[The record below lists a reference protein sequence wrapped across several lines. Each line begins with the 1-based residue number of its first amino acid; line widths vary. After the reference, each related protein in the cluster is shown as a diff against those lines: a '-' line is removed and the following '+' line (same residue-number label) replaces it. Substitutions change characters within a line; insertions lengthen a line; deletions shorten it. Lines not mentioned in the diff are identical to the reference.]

1 MIFVHDKGRMAN
13 NMLQYGHVYAWGR
26 EHGRRTVSMRF
37 AYKYPWFRICHTR
50 YHHFLTYVFAK
61 YAAKWGLIP
70 TVRFDEE
77 GADYSHEEELM
88 KKRRLVVVGGWWAR
102 WYDLFLKYKPEIVD
116 IFAFDEQVR
125 RNVEG
130 VFRGR
135 RNEEGGTRKEER
147 GARKVLKL
155 GVHIRRGDYR
165 QWHGGRYFF
174 TDEQYLSVIRRFL
187 TLHQDQPVQVFICG
201 NDPSLH
207 RERFQQALE
216 GCSVVF
222 PMGNPAEDM
231 CLLSECDYLIGPPS
245 TFTLVASMYHD
256 RPLYWITDPEAP
268 VTEESFGHFDDLF
281 RYTL

>member
-1 MIFVHDKGRMAN
+1 
-13 NMLQYGHVYAWGR
+13 
-26 EHGRRTVSMRF
+26 
-37 AYKYPWFRICHTR
+37 
-50 YHHFLTYVFAK
+50 
-61 YAAKWGLIP
+61 
-70 TVRFDEE
+70 
-77 GADYSHEEELM
+77 
-88 KKRRLVVVGGWWAR
+88 
-102 WYDLFLKYKPEIVD
+102 
-116 IFAFDEQVR
+116 VR

-130 VFRGR
+130 VFRGA
-135 RNEEGGTRKEER
+135 RKEER

>member
-1 MIFVHDKGRMAN
+1 MILEKLSLINYKNIAAADLELSPKMNCLVGHNGVGKTNVLDAVYFLSFCRSATNPVDSQVIRHEQEFTVMEGVYGR
-13 NMLQYGHVYAWGR
+13 G
-26 EHGRRTVSMRF
+26 
-37 AYKYPWFRICHTR
+37 TR
-50 YHHFLTYVFAK
+50 NE
-61 YAAKWGLIP
+61 
-70 TVRFDEE
+70 D
-77 GADYSHEEELM
+77 
-88 KKRRLVVVGGWWAR
+88 
-102 WYDLFLKYKPEIVD
+102 
-116 IFAFDEQVR
+116 R
-125 RNVEG
+125 RNEE
-130 VFRGR
+130 RGT
-135 RNEEGGTRKEER
+135 RNEEGGTRKKER
-147 GARKVLKL
+147 GARKVQKL

-268 VTEESFGHFDDLF
+268 VTEESFGRFDDLF

>member
-1 MIFVHDKGRMAN
+1 MWKEF
-13 NMLQYGHVYAWGR
+13 
-26 EHGRRTVSMRF
+26 F
-37 AYKYPWFRICHTR
+37 
-50 YHHFLTYVFAK
+50 
-61 YAAKWGLIP
+61 
-70 TVRFDEE
+70 EE
-77 GADYSHEEELM
+77 RGA
-88 KKRRLVVVGGWWAR
+88 
-102 WYDLFLKYKPEIVD
+102 
-116 IFAFDEQVR
+116 
-125 RNVEG
+125 
-130 VFRGR
+130 
-135 RNEEGGTRKEER
+135 RKEER